1 MALEWMSVCPQRA
14 GSWLHAGPDGGGCEN
29 EFAWIGSGSMLACME
44 IFENELQRHYGLL
57 LGIQSPWRVKTVDLK
72 LEARRVEIG
81 LDWESGAKG
90 QCPECGKECGVY
102 DWSAERTWRHLDT
115 MQFETLLR
123 ARVPRVE
130 CSEHGVKTSRVRWA
144 EPHGRFTRLFERF
157 AIDVLV
163 ASRSV
168 TQGAELLGLSWDEVH
183 HILERAVRR
192 GLSRR
197 KLQEIEHVGMDEK
210 SFGRGHSYISLL
222 TDLDGSR
229 VLEVALDRTRDAADA
244 LWQTLSADQRK
255 QIQAVALD
263 MWEPYMDSAR
273 GQAPN
278 AALVHD
284 KFHISKHLN
293 EAVDQVRRK
302 EHKQLLQE
310 GDETLK
316 GTRQMWL
323 FNPANLSAE
332 QRTDFSQ
339 LLQLNLKAGRA
350 WAAKEMFTGFWQYRS
365 EGWAR
370 RFFGKWYGWVS
381 RSRLKPM
388 IKVAKMLK
396 RHLENILSYIRHR
409 ITNAVTEGLNSK
421 IQMIKS
427 NARGFRNFE
436 NYRIRI
442 LFFCGKLDLYPQ

>member
-1 MALEWMSVCPQRA
+1 MS
-14 GSWLHAGPDGGGCEN
+14 
-29 EFAWIGSGSMLACME
+29 
-44 IFENELQRHYGLL
+44 IFENELQKHYGLL
-57 LGIQSPWRVKTVDLK
+57 LGIQSPWQVRTVDLK
-72 LEARRVEIG
+72 LESKRVEIAV
-81 LDWESGAKG
+81 DWQSGAKG
-90 QCPECGKECGVY
+90 KCPECGQECAVY
-102 DWSAERTWRHLDT
+102 DWANERTWRHLDT
-115 MQFETLLR
+115 MQFETIIR
-123 ARVPRVE
+123 AKAPRVE
-130 CSEHGVKTSRVRWA
+130 CSEHGVKTTQVPWA

-157 AIDVLV
+157 AIDVLL
-163 ASRSV
+163 ATRSV
-168 TQGAELLGLSWDEVH
+168 TQAAELLGLSWDEVH

-197 KLQEIEHVGMDEK
+197 KLAMIEHVGMDEK
-210 SFGRGHSYISLL
+210 SFGRGHSYISLM

-229 VLEVALDRTRDAADA
+229 VLEVALDRTREAADA
-244 LWQTLSADQRK
+244 LWQTLSPEQRREIK
-255 QIQAVALD
+255 AVALD
-263 MWEPYMDSAR
+263 MWEAYGEAAR
-273 GQAPN
+273 FHAPQA
-278 AALVHD
+278 AVVHD

-302 EHKQLLQE
+302 ENKMLLAE

-316 GTRQMWL
+316 GTRQLFL
-323 FNPANLSAE
+323 FNPANLSEEQQAE
-332 QRTDFSQ
+332 FSE
-339 LLQLNLKAGRA
+339 LLQFNLKAGRA
-350 WAAKEMFTGFWQYRS
+350 WAAKELFTKFWEYRS

-370 RFFGKWYGWVS
+370 NFFSKWYGWVS
-381 RSRLKPM
+381 RSKLKPM

-396 RHLENILSYIRHR
+396 RHLENLLTYIRHP